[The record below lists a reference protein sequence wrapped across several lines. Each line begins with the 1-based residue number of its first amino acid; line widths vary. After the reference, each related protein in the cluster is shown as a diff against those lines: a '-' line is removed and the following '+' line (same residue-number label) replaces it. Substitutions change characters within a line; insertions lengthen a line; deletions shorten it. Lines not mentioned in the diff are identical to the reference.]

1 MSWLSVGL
9 GAVWGEQQ
17 ARQLLAD
24 AGFAQVESKIVPED
38 AFNYYYVA
46 TKYVRQASSVVSSC
60 VACSCRNWWTAR
72 STVQQRKF

>member
-1 MSWLSVGL
+1 MHCMTVSLAHGGEGL

-24 AGFAQVESKIVPED
+24 AGFAQVEVKIVPED

-46 TKYVRQASSVVSSC
+46 TK
-60 VACSCRNWWTAR
+60 
-72 STVQQRKF
+72 